1 MKNDLLKLGVIGLSD
16 GNGHPYS
23 WSAIFNGMNYEYM
36 KDCPFPVIPEYLSK
50 QKFPEDTIPN
60 CQVEYIWTQDIKI
73 SEHVALASN
82 IPNVVA
88 DYRDMIGKVDAI
100 LLARDDSRT
109 HYQYAKPFI
118 EAGLPIYID
127 KPLAISLEEAYR
139 IYALEKFDGQIFSC
153 SAMSFAPELILNQK
167 IGEIRYIEATIGKD
181 WEKYSIH
188 IIDPVLHLL
197 NLSKIRD
204 IKVVDGLN
212 SRTAILNW
220 NGGIVTSFK
229 TLGDCKSPVKIV
241 IYGTN
246 LTQEIIFSDTFS
258 AFKGAL
264 CEFVSIVRGEKM
276 NDSKGRTLKAVEI
289 IEKCNEK

>member
-1 MKNDLLKLGVIGLSD
+1 MKNNILKLGVIGLSD

-23 WSAIFNGMNYEYM
+23 WSAIFNGMDYQYM

-50 QKFPEDTIPN
+50 HKFPEDTIPN
-60 CQVEYIWTQDIKI
+60 CRVDCIWTQDLKI

-82 IPNVVA
+82 IPHVVA
-88 DYRDMIGKVDAI
+88 DYMDMIGRVDAI

-127 KPLAISLEEAYR
+127 KPLAISLEEANR
-139 IYALEKFDGQIFSC
+139 IYALEKFEGQVFSC
-153 SAMSFAPELILNQK
+153 SAMSFAPELILNQN
-167 IGEIRYIEATIGKD
+167 IGEIRYIEASVGKD

-188 IIDPVLHLL
+188 VIDPVLRLF
-197 NLSKIRD
+197 NLSKIKD
-204 IKVVDGLN
+204 IKVSVGLN

-220 NGGIVTSFK
+220 DNGIVTCFK
-229 TLGDCKSPVKIV
+229 TLGDCNSPIKIV
-241 IYGTN
+241 IYGTESA
-246 LTQEIIFSDTFS
+246 QEIIFNDTFS

-264 CEFVSIVRGEKM
+264 CEFVSIVRKEKV
-276 NDSKGRTLKAVEI
+276 NDSKVRTLKAVEI
-289 IEKCNEK
+289 IEKCNGK

>member
-1 MKNDLLKLGVIGLSD
+1 MRNDLLKLGIIGLSD

-36 KDCPFPVIPEYLSK
+36 KDCPFPVIPEYLSR

-60 CQVEYIWTQDIKI
+60 CQVDCIWTQNLRI

-88 DYRDMIGKVDAI
+88 DYTDMIGRVDAI
-100 LLARDDSRT
+100 LLARDDSKT

-139 IYALEKFDGQIFSC
+139 IYALEKFEGQVFSC
-153 SAMSFAPELILNQK
+153 SAMSFAPELILAQNL
-167 IGEIRYIEATIGKD
+167 GEIRYVEATVGKD

-188 IIDPVLHLL
+188 IIDPVLRLL
-197 NLSKIRD
+197 NFSKINN
-204 IKVVDGLN
+204 IKVSDGLSN
-212 SRTAILNW
+212 RTAILNW
-220 NGGIVTSFK
+220 DNGIITSFK
-229 TLGDCKSPVKIV
+229 TLGDCNSPIKIV
-241 IYGTN
+241 IYGTKS
-246 LTQEIIFSDTFS
+246 TQEIIFHDTFS
-258 AFKGAL
+258 AFKRAL
-264 CEFVSIVRGEKM
+264 CEFVSIVRKEKI
-276 NDSKGRTLKAVEI
+276 NDSKVRTLKAVEI
-289 IEKCNEK
+289 IEKCNGK